1 MKNAIRAALLIL
13 GLGLFG
19 WFVQRAGVGEIWRT
33 CVSLGWYA
41 PLALIP
47 YGVVYAVDTLG
58 WRFAFNRDAARR
70 IRFWTLY
77 RVRWCGEAVNNV
89 VPSGYVGGEA
99 VKVYLLGKR
108 GVNTGDVTVSVI
120 VGRTVQT
127 LAQVIFIALG
137 SAAFLSI
144 VQPGSRVRNG
154 MAVVLVGSLMAVGAL
169 FWLQSKGIFSILFA
183 TLEKLKIRIKSLD
196 LHRAELLRVD
206 LGVVK
211 FYRHNRWRFCSSA
224 CCYLGGWM
232 LDTLDIFLLSR
243 LVGMPI
249 SWPQALAIEAFVGVA
264 KVLGLFVPGA
274 LGVQES
280 GIALVCQLAG
290 LPEAFGF
297 SYALIRRGR
306 ELIYASLGWLLLYSE
321 EASFVELSGKIAEQT
336 SNQS

>member
-1 MKNAIRAALLIL
+1 
-13 GLGLFG
+13 
-19 WFVQRAGVGEIWRT
+19 
-33 CVSLGWYA
+33 
-41 PLALIP
+41 
-47 YGVVYAVDTLG
+47 
-58 WRFAFNRDAARR
+58 
-70 IRFWTLY
+70 
-77 RVRWCGEAVNNV
+77 
-89 VPSGYVGGEA
+89 
-99 VKVYLLGKR
+99 
-108 GVNTGDVTVSVI
+108 
-120 VGRTVQT
+120 
-127 LAQVIFIALG
+127 
-137 SAAFLSI
+137 
-144 VQPGSRVRNG
+144 
-154 MAVVLVGSLMAVGAL
+154 
-169 FWLQSKGIFSILFA
+169 
-183 TLEKLKIRIKSLD
+183 
-196 LHRAELLRVD
+196 
-206 LGVVK
+206 
-211 FYRHNRWRFCSSA
+211 
-224 CCYLGGWM
+224 M